1 MTEILYKYRTTENFK
16 NFVDIILNNRLY
28 AAKYDTLNDPMEGH
42 YLYQDGILDRSILD
56 VIYSQKQQC
65 KICSLSK
72 NPNNFLLWS
81 HYANGHRGVAFGV
94 RIDETKY
101 TVKEIEYLTNL
112 TVIENFDNMTT
123 KNILSKKLNFW
134 NYEEEV
140 RAFTESG
147 NFINVVIEE
156 LIIGKEMNDQEYGF
170 IRKLV
175 SKLNPKIQIRKNNQ
189 I

>member
-42 YLYQDGILDRSILD
+42 YLYKNGILDRTIIDL
-56 VIYSQKQQC
+56 IFSQKQQY
-65 KICSLSK
+65 KICALSK
-72 NPNNFLLWS
+72 NPDNFLLWS

-101 TVKEIEYLTNL
+101 SVKEIEYLNDL
-112 TVIENFDNMTT
+112 TLIENFDNMTT

-134 NYEEEV
+134 SYEEEV
-140 RAFTESG
+140 RAFTENG
-147 NFINVVIEE
+147 DFINVIVEE
-156 LIIGKEMNDQEYGF
+156 IIIGKQMNDKEYGF

-175 SKLNPKIQIRKNNQ
+175 NKINPDIRIIKNQ